1 MCWDTILPG
10 RVKVQHYVP
19 QLLLRWHATEPGSR
33 RGSEQVWCFDKHT
46 DRVFSP
52 NIRGVTAES
61 RYYEINIEDCTFSL
75 ESALSKLEG
84 EAAPLVSRLIETRN
98 LQSLRS
104 ADRTT
109 MASFVAV
116 QFTRTPSMREMIE
129 ASQKTLI
136 EALERRGIDPT
147 FVPEAAPMCNE
158 GVRALSLDLLS
169 TSAHE
174 ITPYLAAKHW
184 FLVAGDVADPFHI
197 GDNPVV
203 LDNSTHGSGSGN
215 LGLASPGVEIYLP
228 LSPTLCLGMTDCR
241 IADDLST
248 KRRQSMRLAQRRRK
262 RAFKIV
268 RRHGSQAI
276 PREFEDA
283 ERLSATAEEQAS
295 TFLFGRAT
303 PYDARV
309 VTRINSLQM
318 MYATRWVISSK
329 NDFSLPKR
337 MLLENRS
344 FRRSMAA
351 QTCWR

>member
-1 MCWDTILPG
+1 MCWNTILPD
-10 RVKVQHYVP
+10 RVKIQHYVP

-61 RYYEINIEDCTFSL
+61 GYYEISTEDCTFSL

-84 EAAPLVSRLIETRN
+84 EAAPLVGRLIETRN

-129 ASQKTLI
+129 ASQRTLI
-136 EALERRGIDPT
+136 EALERRGIGT
-147 FVPEAAPMCNE
+147 ALVPQAAPMCNE
-158 GVRALSLDLLS
+158 GVRAISLDLLS
-169 TSAHE
+169 TSAQE
-174 ITPYLAAKHW
+174 ITPHLVAKHW
-184 FLVAGDVADPFHI
+184 FLVAGDTADPFHI

-215 LGLASPGVEIYLP
+215 LGIASPGVEIYLP
-228 LSPTLCLGMTDCR
+228 LSPTLCLGMTDRR
-241 IADDLST
+241 IADDLSI

-262 RAFKIV
+262 RASRIA
-268 RRHGSQAI
+268 RQHGNQAI
-276 PREFEDA
+276 PQEFKDA
-283 ERLSATAEEQAS
+283 EMLGAAAEDQVSA
-295 TFLFGRAT
+295 FLFGRAT

-329 NDFSLPKR
+329 NDFSLPRR
-337 MLLENRS
+337 MLLENGS

-351 QTCWR
+351 QTCWH